1 MRKLIV
7 TRRTLFRIS
16 EEFQHVVS
24 SDVLLKPTALRVFG
38 VISVPRLYVVTLD
51 ILLKHR
57 GKKRFFMFYTYNV
70 TMNVFLLL
78 SFNKCYQIVSV
89 LEKLIS
95 DNSSMPALYRIF
107 VHEHINSSFLQPGSV
122 LGYRIYPVINISL
135 DRFLLFIELLWYN
148 VHAHCGFGKEKRVC
162 KILKSILSC
171 VFENCY
177 KRIFRIEWK
186 HFS

>member
-1 MRKLIV
+1 M
-7 TRRTLFRIS
+7 
-16 EEFQHVVS
+16 
-24 SDVLLKPTALRVFG
+24 
-38 VISVPRLYVVTLD
+38 YV
-51 ILLKHR
+51 
-57 GKKRFFMFYTYNV
+57 
-70 TMNVFLLL
+70 LLL

-148 VHAHCGFGKEKRVC
+148 VHAHWGFGKEKRVC
-162 KILKSILSC
+162 KIFKINFILC
-171 VFENCY
+171 IWELLQKNIQNRMETLFLRWNFLINFDNY
-177 KRIFRIEWK
+177 FFFNI
-186 HFS
+186 

>member
-1 MRKLIV
+1 M
-7 TRRTLFRIS
+7 FRIS

-78 SFNKCYQIVSV
+78 SFNKCYQIVLV
-89 LEKLIS
+89 HEKLIS

-122 LGYRIYPVINISL
+122 LGYRKYFTWSI
-135 DRFLLFIELLWYN
+135 FAFIELLWYN

-186 HFS
+186 QFS